1 MAFRNSR
8 YLICLLGLHCLALA
22 CSTTADDPT
31 PASTTPSG
39 TIQDCSSLNGL
50 TKIIC
55 LAENFKATLT
65 AAQIA
70 IVQLEY
76 SKTNAVKWSN
86 LPQALTQ
93 TKRVGLNFGAL
104 NATQLEAAK
113 ALLKEATGTLSNEGY
128 SELQQIL
135 GADNYLNANGG
146 GATYGD
152 VNYYIAFLGMPST
165 TGLWELQF
173 GGHHFALANT
183 YNQGKLTG
191 ATPSFRAVEPM
202 AAFTLSGAQ
211 VQPIEQE
218 RKAFS
223 DLLKALTTAEL
234 AAARLTSTYSD
245 LLLGPGKDGQ
255 FPSAKSGLKVGDL
268 DADKKSLVLNAIKTY
283 VQDIDDANAATI
295 LSKYTTELNDTYIAY
310 TGTTDVNTQN
320 DYVRIDGPNVWI
332 EYSAQGGIVIRNVS
346 HPHSVWRDRSG
357 DYGGN

>member
-1 MAFRNSR
+1 MSLKPKTLVF
-8 YLICLLGLHCLALA
+8 YMTWLLLIA
-22 CSTTADDPT
+22 CKTSSNDPT
-31 PASTTPSG
+31 PTGSVK
-39 TIQDCSSLNGL
+39 DCSSLTGL
-50 TKIIC
+50 EKVVC
-55 LAENFKATLT
+55 LAENFKATLST
-65 AAQIA
+65 S
-70 IVQLEY
+70 QLALMQLDY
-76 SKTNAVKWSN
+76 TKANAVKWSN
-86 LPQALTQ
+86 LPQALVQ
-93 TKRVGLNFGAL
+93 TKRVGISFAELS
-104 NATQLEAAK
+104 ATQKDAVQ
-113 ALLKEATGTLSNEGY
+113 ALLKEVTGTTANEGY
-128 SELQQIL
+128 SELQQIM

-146 GATYGD
+146 GSTYGD
-152 VNYYIAFLGMPST
+152 GNYYIAFLGTPST

-183 YNQGKLTG
+183 YNQAKLVG

-202 AAFTLSGAQ
+202 AAFALNGAQ

-223 DLLKALTTAEL
+223 DMLKGLSAAEL
-234 AAARLTSTYSD
+234 TSARLTSTFSD

-268 DADKKSLVLNAIKTY
+268 IQEKKTLVINAIKTY
-283 VQDIDDANAATI
+283 VQDIDDTNAAAI
-295 LSKYTTELNDTYIAY
+295 LAKYTSELDNTYIAY
-310 TGTTDVNTQN
+310 SGTTEVNTQN